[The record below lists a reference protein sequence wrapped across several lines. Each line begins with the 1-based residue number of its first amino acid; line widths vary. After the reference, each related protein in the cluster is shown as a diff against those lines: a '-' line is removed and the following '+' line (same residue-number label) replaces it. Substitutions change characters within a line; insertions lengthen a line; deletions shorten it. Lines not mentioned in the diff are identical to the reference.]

1 MPEITLC
8 RLFPEIVNRQL
19 RAHVHGEDQFIEDVY
34 AREVVMARVGHL
46 IRRKQQEIERITR
59 ILRAAASFEGVAA
72 PVSGKILKI
81 VLIGPYARRTWYEDK
96 ASLYFSDYEFWV
108 VVNHTLYADETRWCR
123 AKAIIARELG
133 NRCAVSLSVFSKADI
148 KSAKASKDHF
158 ILDRLEAGIV
168 LFKASRD
175 APLPRFKSSERDDVV

>member
-1 MPEITLC
+1 MPE
-8 RLFPEIVNRQL
+8 
-19 RAHVHGEDQFIEDVY
+19 HDQFIEDVY

-59 ILRAAASFEGVAA
+59 ILRATASFEGVAA

-81 VLIGPYARRTWYEDK
+81 ILIGPYARRTWYEDK

-108 VVNHTLYADETRWCR
+108 IVNHTIYADDTRWCR
-123 AKAIIARELG
+123 AKATISRELG
-133 NRCAVSLSVFSKADI
+133 RRCSVSLSVFSKADI

-175 APLPRFKSSERDDVV
+175 APMPPCDEQLAP

>member
-1 MPEITLC
+1 MSG
-8 RLFPEIVNRQL
+8 Q
-19 RAHVHGEDQFIEDVY
+19 DQFIEDVY

-96 ASLYFSDYEFWV
+96 ASLYFGLRV
-108 VVNHTLYADETRWCR
+108 
-123 AKAIIARELG
+123 LG
-133 NRCAVSLSVFSKADI
+133 RRQSHALC
-148 KSAKASKDHF
+148 
-158 ILDRLEAGIV
+158 
-168 LFKASRD
+168 
-175 APLPRFKSSERDDVV
+175 

>member
-1 MPEITLC
+1 MS
-8 RLFPEIVNRQL
+8 R
-19 RAHVHGEDQFIEDVY
+19 
-34 AREVVMARVGHL
+34 
-46 IRRKQQEIERITR
+46 IRRLTV
-59 ILRAAASFEGVAA
+59 SFEGFAA
-72 PVSGKILKI
+72 PVPCVITRI

-108 VVNHTLYADETRWCR
+108 VVNHTLYADDTRWCR

-133 NRCAVSLSVFSKADI
+133 NRCAVSLSMFSKADI

-175 APLPRFKSSERDDVV
+175 APLPRLDRKSTRLNSSH

>member
-1 MPEITLC
+1 MPS
-8 RLFPEIVNRQL
+8 Q
-19 RAHVHGEDQFIEDVY
+19 DQVIEDVY

-46 IRRKQQEIERITR
+46 IRRKQQEIERIAR
-59 ILRAAASFEGVAA
+59 ILHLTASFEGIAA
-72 PVSGKILKI
+72 PVPGAITRI

-96 ASLYFSDYEFWV
+96 ASLYFSDYEFWI

-123 AKAIIARELG
+123 AKEIIATELG

-168 LFKASRD
+168 LFKGSRD
-175 APLPRFKSSERDDVV
+175 APLARPRNLQCQ

>member
-1 MPEITLC
+1 M
-8 RLFPEIVNRQL
+8 
-19 RAHVHGEDQFIEDVY
+19 HGQDQFIEDVY

-108 VVNHTLYADETRWCR
+108 VVNHTLYADDTRWCR

-133 NRCAVSLSVFSKADI
+133 NRCAVC
-148 KSAKASKDHF
+148 
-158 ILDRLEAGIV
+158 
-168 LFKASRD
+168 LFFLRRTSNRPKPVKTIS
-175 APLPRFKSSERDDVV
+175 F

>member
-1 MPEITLC
+1 
-8 RLFPEIVNRQL
+8 
-19 RAHVHGEDQFIEDVY
+19 
-34 AREVVMARVGHL
+34 MARVGHL

-72 PVSGKILKI
+72 PVPGEIQKI

-108 VVNHTLYADETRWCR
+108 VVNHTIFADDTRWCR

-133 NRCAVSLSVFSKADI
+133 NRCAVSLSLRPERA
-148 KSAKASKDHF
+148 SAAAYSFFPANNGRSCSTPSPLTRYFARCASQ
-158 ILDRLEAGIV
+158 RL
-168 LFKASRD
+168 
-175 APLPRFKSSERDDVV
+175 

>member
-1 MPEITLC
+1 MFWFFFFKQKTAYEMRISDWSSDVCSSDLTL
-8 RLFPEIVNRQL
+8 
-19 RAHVHGEDQFIEDVY
+19 
-34 AREVVMARVGHL
+34 
-46 IRRKQQEIERITR
+46 
-59 ILRAAASFEGVAA
+59 
-72 PVSGKILKI
+72 
-81 VLIGPYARRTWYEDK
+81 
-96 ASLYFSDYEFWV
+96 
-108 VVNHTLYADETRWCR
+108 WCR

-133 NRCAVSLSVFSKADI
+133 NRCAVSLSMFSRADI

>member
-1 MPEITLC
+1 MPS
-8 RLFPEIVNRQL
+8 Q
-19 RAHVHGEDQFIEDVY
+19 DQVIEDVY

-46 IRRKQQEIERITR
+46 IRRKQQEIERIAR
-59 ILRAAASFEGVAA
+59 ILRLTASFEGIAA
-72 PVSGKILKI
+72 PMPGAITRI
-81 VLIGPYARRTWYEDK
+81 VLIGPYAQRTWYEDK

-123 AKAIIARELG
+123 AKEIIATELG

-168 LFKASRD
+168 LFKGSRD
-175 APLPRFKSSERDDVV
+175 APLARPRNLQCQ

>member
-1 MPEITLC
+1 VPQQ
-8 RLFPEIVNRQL
+8 NQL
-19 RAHVHGEDQFIEDVY
+19 IEDVY
-34 AREVVMARVGHL
+34 AREVIMARVSHL
-46 IRRKQQEIERITR
+46 IRRKQQEVERITR

-72 PVSGKILKI
+72 PVSGKIQKI

-96 ASLYFSDYEFWV
+96 ASLFFSDYEFWV
-108 VVNHTLYADETRWCR
+108 IVNHTLYADDSRWCS
-123 AKAIIARELG
+123 AKTIIARELG

-175 APLPRFKSSERDDVV
+175 APLPRHDKQRARDRERDDVV

>member
-1 MPEITLC
+1 
-8 RLFPEIVNRQL
+8 
-19 RAHVHGEDQFIEDVY
+19 
-34 AREVVMARVGHL
+34 MARVGHL
-46 IRRKQQEIERITR
+46 IRRKQQEIERIAR
-59 ILRAAASFEGVAA
+59 ILRLTASFKGVAA
-72 PVSGKILKI
+72 PLPGVITRI

-108 VVNHTLYADETRWCR
+108 VVNHALYADDTRWCR
-123 AKAIIARELG
+123 AKETIARDLG

-168 LFKASRD
+168 LFKRSHD
-175 APLPRFKSSERDDVV
+175 APSARLRRRDGT

>member
-1 MPEITLC
+1 MA
-8 RLFPEIVNRQL
+8 VQ
-19 RAHVHGEDQFIEDVY
+19 DQFIEDVY

-46 IRRKQQEIERITR
+46 IRRKQQELERITR
-59 ILRAAASFEGVAA
+59 ILRAAASFRDVAA

-108 VVNHTLYADETRWCR
+108 IVNHTLYADETRWCR
-123 AKAIIARELG
+123 PKAIIARELG

-175 APLPRFKSSERDDVV
+175 APLPRFKVSERDDVV

>member
-1 MPEITLC
+1 MPQQ
-8 RLFPEIVNRQL
+8 NQL
-19 RAHVHGEDQFIEDVY
+19 IEDVY
-34 AREVVMARVGHL
+34 AREVIMARVGHL

-72 PVSGKILKI
+72 PVSGKIQKI
-81 VLIGPYARRTWYEDK
+81 VLIGPHARRIWYEDK

-108 VVNHTLYADETRWCR
+108 IVNHTLYVDDSRWCP
-123 AKAIIARELG
+123 AKTIIARELG

-175 APLPRFKSSERDDVV
+175 APLPRHDKQRA

>member
-1 MPEITLC
+1 MPK
-8 RLFPEIVNRQL
+8 Q
-19 RAHVHGEDQFIEDVY
+19 DQFIEDVY

-72 PVSGKILKI
+72 PVPGKIHKI

-96 ASLYFSDYEFWV
+96 ASLYFSDYEFWII
-108 VVNHTLYADETRWCR
+108 VNHPLYADDTRWRR
-123 AKAIIARELG
+123 AKAIIASELG

-175 APLPRFKSSERDDVV
+175 APLPPVIR